1 MMENV
6 CPMEHLACPRCNG
19 AMRHWQL
26 LEGLVLAP
34 GPALRNN
41 ASQIKTHL
49 SEWENDMAADRREE
63 LESLLARQRAAF
75 TASRPEAISQ
85 RRDRIRRAMALVKEN
100 GEAFAK
106 AMSAD
111 FGNRSHHQSMLTDI
125 AATVGAGNHAL
136 KHIDQWS
143 KPEKRKVQFPLGL
156 MGARAEVRYEPKGVI
171 GILSPWNFPV
181 QLAFGPLMQVLAAG
195 NRAMIKPSEFTERTS
210 ELMAELTARYFQPEE
225 VAVVTGGPDVAAAF
239 SSLPFDHLVF
249 TGSTAT
255 GRRVMQAAAENLV
268 PVTLELGGKSPVVM
282 GRSADFAK
290 AGERIA
296 IGKMLNAGQICLA
309 PDYFIVPE
317 DKADEAV
324 AGVTH
329 AAAAM
334 YPRVLDN
341 DDYASIVSDRHFER
355 LQGLVEDARG
365 KGAEVIEVNPAGEDF
380 ANANQRKMPLTVLRG
395 VNDTMTVMQEEI
407 FGPVLPVMTYKSV
420 DQAVDYINEHD
431 RPLGLYYFGED
442 RSEQERVLRRTISGG
457 VTTNDVVFH
466 VSMEDLPFGGVGPSG
481 MGSYHAIEG
490 FREFSHA
497 RAVYHQPKIDIAKLG
512 GLKPPYG
519 KATEAAAGR
528 MMK

>member
-1 MMENV
+1 
-6 CPMEHLACPRCNG
+6 
-19 AMRHWQL
+19 
-26 LEGLVLAP
+26 
-34 GPALRNN
+34 
-41 ASQIKTHL
+41 
-49 SEWENDMAADRREE
+49 MADDRRAE
-63 LESLLARQRAAF
+63 LESLLAGQRAAF
-75 TASRPEAISQ
+75 TASRPEPMSQ
-85 RRDRIRRAMALVKEN
+85 RKDRIRRAIALVKDHGDE
-100 GEAFAK
+100 FAK

-111 FGNRSHHQSMLTDI
+111 FGSRSQHQSMLTDI
-125 AATVGAGNHAL
+125 AATVGAGTHAL
-136 KHIDQWS
+136 KHMDSWA
-143 KPEKRKVQFPLGL
+143 KTEKRKVQFPLGL
-156 MGARAEVRYEPKGVI
+156 LGAKAELRYEPKGVI
-171 GILSPWNFPV
+171 GILSPWNFPL
-181 QLAFGPLMQVLAAG
+181 QLAFCPLMQVLAAG

-210 ELMAELTARYFQPEE
+210 ALMAELTAEYFAPEE
-225 VAVVTGGPDVAAAF
+225 VAVITGGPEVAATF
-239 SSLPFDHLVF
+239 SSLAFDHLIF

-255 GRRVMQAAAENLV
+255 GRRVMQAAAVNLV

-309 PDYFIVPE
+309 PDYLMVPE
-317 DKADEAV
+317 DKADEAM
-324 AGVTH
+324 AGVTG

-395 VNDTMTVMQEEI
+395 VNDDMTVMQEEI
-407 FGPVLPVMTYKSV
+407 FGPVLPVMTYKTV

-431 RPLGLYYFGED
+431 RPLGLYFFGED
-442 RSEQERVLRRTISGG
+442 KAEQERVLTRTISGG
-457 VTTNDVVFH
+457 VTTNDVIFH

-481 MGSYHAIEG
+481 IGSYHAIEG